1 MAVAELLSLGGDPH
15 DDRPRRLAF
24 LESPTD
30 LEERVEEIRTR
41 ISFRPGSIDDPF
53 TPGGPGI
60 VDDADEHRALNRLRD
75 HAWRGRHGR
84 EEKQERAE
92 GDPPVVHD
100 LWDRL
105 SRLSTI
111 HNKPSSAVFE
121 PRRRSGPAAI
131 RKHNH

>member
-1 MAVAELLSLGGDPH
+1 VRDVVARGLARVDEDGNLHRLVGRRDAEHLARDVVLT
-15 DDRPRRLAF
+15 DDEISRPEIGHRR
-24 LESPTD
+24 
-30 LEERVEEIRTR
+30 
-41 ISFRPGSIDDPF
+41 
-53 TPGGPGI
+53 PGI